1 MKWFFAMWSGL
12 SGIAKW
18 LLKHPSFG
26 VLVIMSVPLLMH
38 QFVIDPKLRGERDA
52 ATALQE
58 KAEGELMREQAV
70 HAQIVAQYRQRA
82 AEAAAADAANLLRV
96 RGEQDTITQEI
107 SDDYQAKLAAA
118 RNRAAEL
125 DRRLRIANTPA
136 RTDPGSGS
144 GAPVSGLSAST
155 ERTAEAA
162 AQERFSDAGM
172 SLSDRLLAT
181 EQAIQLN
188 ALIDW
193 VEAQSQVEPGNDHA
207 GQ

>member
-1 MKWFFAMWSGL
+1 MKWLFTIWSAL
-12 SGIAKW
+12 SGVAKW

-26 VLVIMSVPLLMH
+26 VLAVMAVPLIAH
-38 QFVIDPKLRGERDA
+38 QFVIDPRLRAQRDA
-52 ATALQE
+52 ADHAVNVAKSQLET
-58 KAEGELMREQAV
+58 EQAV

-96 RGEQDTITQEI
+96 RGEQNTITQEI

-144 GAPVSGLSAST
+144 NAPVSSLSASA
-155 ERTAEAA
+155 ERAAEAA